1 MNSTAV
7 IQICCSR
14 PACRIALVV
23 GGLLAAFNS
32 TTLQVAAAPPRI
44 DYQPSDQTVV
54 LYQQAAF
61 GVIVSG
67 TGPLSYQWC
76 KDGRPIL
83 GATDDQFVVAAARF
97 ADAGRYS
104 VVVSNSEGSEAT
116 TNAVLAVM
124 ALKAGDVDCSFTPG
138 AFLGTDSRSV
148 QSVATQPNGKTLI
161 AGDAVRGGI
170 RRLNPDGSTDH
181 TFLNG
186 LSGADHWVAAAAVQG
201 DGQILIGGWFSQ
213 VNGVVRN
220 AIARLNPDGS
230 VDHSFLNGLAGLSDS
245 YDGWSLLPFV
255 LSVTLQADNKV
266 LIAGRFSAV
275 NGISRHNVARLNVDG
290 TVDTAFADATFRYQ
304 SLEFGGV
311 EDMPF
316 VLSAAVQPDGKI
328 IVGGA
333 FTTVNG
339 ISRPNIARLN
349 RDGTVDVS
357 FHSELSGDLNSRV
370 TSIALQGDGKI
381 LITSGF
387 ANYNASVRLGAR
399 IARLNPDGSLDN
411 TFQSQVGG
419 SVVALDNQGR
429 VLTAGRLVDAEGA
442 DRYGIVRLNTD
453 GIPDAAFQPA
463 MLDDSGRWVSCIA
476 VQTDGVVVI
485 GGAFNSINGVGR
497 GQIARLGENG
507 ALDAGFQA
515 ENLSGDQ
522 LTGDLEVTALRVQG
536 DGKVL
541 VGGLFST
548 FGGVRRSNV
557 ARLNSDGT
565 LDGSFLNGLSGVG
578 NEEFD
583 WQRLPVQCLALQ
595 SDGKVLVGGHFR
607 TVNGVARTNLAR
619 LNVDGTLDRGF
630 VRGLAVEGRL
640 EEVVTLAPLSDGKVL
655 LSAVQHGGRVAPN
668 VSVFTRLNA
677 DGSLDNRFPRADFG
691 YAGDYFNLGI
701 WSTVVQGDG
710 KLLIGGGFDEIQGES
725 RNCIARLNSDGT
737 LDREFLAGLVGI
749 ESAWLPPSVTSIVV
763 EESGKI
769 LIGGSFNRVHGV
781 DRNNIARLNS
791 DGSLDR
797 GFLDGLN
804 GAVGL
809 DSYALVKA
817 IAVQTD
823 GKVLIGGSFTIVN
836 GAVRTNLARLNPDGT
851 LDTNFL
857 GNVSG
862 PDGNVDTILVDSLG
876 GVLIGGRFTQVNG
889 IPAPGIARLWGTA
902 DIRPRI
908 TKLDRNGSA
917 VHVSWDALP
926 DRSYRLQYKNDPSE
940 RDWVDVA
947 GDVTGTPLG
956 TASKSDT
963 PDRNRS
969 SRYYRT
975 VLLPG
980 PN

>member
-1 MNSTAV
+1 MAG
-7 IQICCSR
+7 
-14 PACRIALVV
+14 A
-23 GGLLAAFNS
+23 LLATFISA
-32 TTLQVAAAPPRI
+32 TPQVVAAPPRI
-44 DYQPSDQTVV
+44 DYRPSDQTVL

-61 GVIVSG
+61 GVIASG
-67 TGPLSYQWC
+67 TWPLSYQWC

-104 VVVSNSEGSEAT
+104 VVVTNNEGSEAT
-116 TNAVLAVM
+116 TNAVLAVI
-124 ALKAGDVDCSFTPG
+124 APKAGDVDCSFTSG
-138 AFLGTDSRSV
+138 AFLGADSQSV
-148 QSVATQPNGKTLI
+148 QSVAVQPNGKTLI
-161 AGDAVRGGI
+161 AGDVVRGGI
-170 RRLNPDGSTDH
+170 RRLNADGSTDH

-213 VNGVVRN
+213 VNGVARS

-230 VDHSFLNGLAGLSDS
+230 VDNSFLHDLAGLSDS
-245 YDGWSLLPFV
+245 YNGRGLLPVV
-255 LSVTLQADNKV
+255 LSITEQADNKV

-275 NGISRHNVARLNVDG
+275 NGISRHNVARLNADG

-304 SLEFGGV
+304 PLEFGGV

-349 RDGTVDVS
+349 RDGTVDAS
-357 FHSELSGDLNSRV
+357 FHSELSGDINSRV

-387 ANYNASVRLGAR
+387 ANYNASARLGAR
-399 IARLNPDGSLDN
+399 ITRLNPDGSLDN

-419 SVVALDNQGR
+419 SVAALDNQGR

-453 GIPDAAFQPA
+453 GIPDATFQPA

-476 VQTDGVVVI
+476 VQTDGAVVI

-541 VGGLFST
+541 LGGYFST
-548 FGGVRRSNV
+548 FDGVKRSNV
-557 ARLNSDGT
+557 ARLNPDGT
-565 LDGSFLNGLSGVG
+565 LDRNFLSGLSGVG
-578 NEEFD
+578 NEAYD
-583 WQRLPVQCLALQ
+583 GQRLPVQCLALQ

-630 VRGLAVEGRL
+630 VSGLAVEGGL
-640 EEVVTLAPLSDGKVL
+640 EEIVTLAPLSDGKVL

-677 DGSLDNRFPRADFG
+677 DGSLDDPFPRADFG

-701 WSTVVQGDG
+701 WSTAVQGDG
-710 KLLIGGGFDEIQGES
+710 KLLIGGRFDEIQGES

-737 LDREFLAGLVGI
+737 LDREYLAGLVGI
-749 ESAWLPPSVTSIVV
+749 KSMGLPPLVTSIVV

-769 LIGGSFNRVHGV
+769 LIGGRFDHVHGV
-781 DRNNIARLNS
+781 HRNNIARLNS
-791 DGSLDR
+791 DGSLDI
-797 GFLDGLN
+797 GFWDGIN
-804 GAVGL
+804 GVEGP

-817 IAVQTD
+817 MAVQND
-823 GKVLIGGSFTIVN
+823 GKVLIGGSFTSVN
-836 GAVRTNLARLNPDGT
+836 GAVRTNLARLNRDGT
-851 LDTNFL
+851 LDSGFL
-857 GNVSG
+857 NGTSG
-862 PDGNVDTILVDSLG
+862 PDAEVDTIAVDSHG
-876 GVLIGGRFTQVNG
+876 GVLIGGPFTQVNG
-889 IPAPGIARLWGTA
+889 VPAPGIARLWGSA
-902 DIRPRI
+902 DIPPRI
-908 TKLDRNGSA
+908 TNLVRDVSEVK
-917 VHVSWDALP
+917 VSWDALP
-926 DRSYRLQYKNDPSE
+926 DRNYRLQYSNDPSGKN
-940 RDWVDVA
+940 WMDVA
-947 GDVTGTPLG
+947 GDVTGTPQG

-963 PDRNRS
+963 PDRNS
-969 SRYYRT
+969 SLRFYRI